1 MFICICIL
9 VNVTVGTEPSDATIF
24 TTSAYVDLV
33 CDHDIASSDGFDI
46 SFTWTGPN
54 GIVSNESD
62 YTITDQIDNSTL
74 RIERL
79 NFVRDYNAMYTCL
92 VTAVLDNVTV
102 QGNNGITLR
111 VQGIQF
117 KPFVFTVL

>member
-1 MFICICIL
+1 M
-9 VNVTVGTEPSDATIF
+9 NVTVGTKPPDATIF

-33 CDHDIASSDGFDI
+33 CDHDIVSSDGFDI

-54 GIVSNESD
+54 GLVSDGSD
-62 YTITDQIDNSTL
+62 YTITDQVDSSTL

-79 NFVRDYNAMYTCL
+79 NFVRDYNAMYICL

-102 QGNNGITLR
+102 QGKNSLTLR
-111 VQGIQF
+111 VQGR
-117 KPFVFTVL
+117 